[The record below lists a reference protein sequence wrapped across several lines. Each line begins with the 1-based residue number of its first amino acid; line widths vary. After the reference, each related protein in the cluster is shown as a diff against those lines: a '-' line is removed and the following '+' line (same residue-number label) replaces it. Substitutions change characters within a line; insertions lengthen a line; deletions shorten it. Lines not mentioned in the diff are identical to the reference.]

1 MARTEIIVVVVLL
14 LPTPTRAKTRTN
26 CPKSLGRACNV
37 ALQTTQKLF
46 SCSVY
51 QPNPR
56 SEHCL
61 NAFFDGFRRK
71 IFEVRYKLATP
82 SNSKNRPCEVCT
94 RTHKFGTV
102 LACTRVQRVGTTF
115 R

>member
-1 MARTEIIVVVVLL
+1 MARTEIIVVVFLL

-26 CPKSLGRACNV
+26 CSKSLGRACNV
-37 ALQTTQKLF
+37 ALQTTQKFF

-61 NAFFDGFRRK
+61 NAFSDGFRR
-71 IFEVRYKLATP
+71 IILRSSLQAR
-82 SNSKNRPCEVCT
+82 NSKNRPCEVCT